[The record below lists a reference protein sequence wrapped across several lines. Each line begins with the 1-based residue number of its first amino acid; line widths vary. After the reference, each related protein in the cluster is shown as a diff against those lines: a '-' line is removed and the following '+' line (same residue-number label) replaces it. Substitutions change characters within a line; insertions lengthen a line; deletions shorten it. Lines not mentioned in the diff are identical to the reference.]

1 MGKSIELILNSLK
14 YNIMSSQEQE
24 AEERRLIFAYLKQM
38 MEFFDISGTP
48 EIRRDMD
55 EYKDSDGYYISFH
68 PHLNDILFQNL
79 NLKTFRYEFIE
90 KIVGYSPDVG
100 NFPIVKSIHDL
111 YLVITAMYKRFVTMG
126 KNNGFP
132 RYHIGQSVMVDV
144 SSLINHG
151 IGPDVKE
158 LNGKVA
164 KITNVRPFGKSF
176 QYKLNNGAFWI
187 LENKLLP
194 ILDNY
199 KDTKFSIIKAPS
211 IISLN
216 FNY

>member
-1 MGKSIELILNSLK
+1 MEKSIELTLNSLK
-14 YNIMSSQEQE
+14 YSIMSSQEQE

-48 EIRRDMD
+48 EIRRDTD
-55 EYKDSDGYYISFH
+55 EYMGSDGYYISFH
-68 PHLNDILFQNL
+68 PHLNDILFQKL
-79 NLKTFRYEFIE
+79 NLKIFRYEFIE
-90 KIVGYSPDVG
+90 KLVGYSPEVG

-111 YLVITAMYKRFVTMG
+111 YLVVTAMYKRFVIMG

-132 RYHIGQSVMVDV
+132 RYHIGQSVLVDL
-144 SSLINHG
+144 STLINQD
-151 IGPDVKE
+151 IRSDVRE
-158 LNGKVA
+158 LHGKVA
-164 KITNVRPFGKSF
+164 KITKVLPFGKSF
-176 QYKLNNGAFWI
+176 QYKLNNGSFWI

-211 IISLN
+211 IISLI

>member
-1 MGKSIELILNSLK
+1 
-14 YNIMSSQEQE
+14 MSSQEYE

-48 EIRRDMD
+48 EIRRDIY
-55 EYKDSDGYYISFH
+55 EYRDSDGYHISFH
-68 PHLNDILFQNL
+68 PHLNDILFQKL

-144 SSLINHG
+144 SFLINHD
-151 IGPDVKE
+151 IRPDVKE
-158 LNGKVA
+158 LNGKAA
-164 KITNVRPFGKSF
+164 KVTNVRPFGKSY
-176 QYKLNNGAFWI
+176 QYKLNNGSFWI

-199 KDTKFSIIKAPS
+199 KYTKFSVIKAPS